1 MIHASGNFSLA
12 AHLNWRR
19 WRSTVLVAFLLLA
32 GCTALK
38 RCAYEGGN
46 RDSWQKPEEVIQAL
60 ALKPGD
66 RVADLGSGSGYFT
79 FRLARAVGPTGKVY
93 AVDVDEGLNRD
104 LAGRA
109 KRDGYGNIEVILA
122 EPGDPRLP
130 ESSVDLF
137 FTSNT
142 YHHLENRARYFTTL
156 RSTLRPGGKVAIID
170 FNREGWIQS
179 LGHYTPAE
187 DIKREMNEAGY
198 ELEREHDFLTK
209 QSFLVFVPRAP

>member
-1 MIHASGNFSLA
+1 MNMSGNSGVP
-12 AHLNWRR
+12 AHRGRRR

-46 RDSWQKPEEVIQAL
+46 RDSWQKPEEVIRAL

-79 FRLARAVGPTGKVY
+79 FRLAQAVGPAGKVY
-93 AVDVDEGLNRD
+93 AVDIDEALNREI
-104 LAGRA
+104 AARA
-109 KRDGYGNIEVILA
+109 EREGYGSIEVILA
-122 EPGDPRLP
+122 APDNSRLP
-130 ESSVDLF
+130 EAGVDLI

-142 YHHLENRARYFTTL
+142 YHHIENRARYFAGV
-156 RSTLRPGGKVAIID
+156 RKALRPGGRVAIID

-187 DIKREMNEAGY
+187 DIKREMREAGY
-198 ELEREHDFLTK
+198 ELEREHDILSK
-209 QSFLVFVPRAP
+209 QSFLVFVPRPS